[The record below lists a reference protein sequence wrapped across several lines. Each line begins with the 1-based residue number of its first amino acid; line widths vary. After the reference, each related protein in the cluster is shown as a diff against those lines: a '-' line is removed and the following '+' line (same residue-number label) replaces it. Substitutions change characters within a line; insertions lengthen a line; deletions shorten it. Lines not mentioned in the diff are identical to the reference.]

1 MLEIIVHNI
10 IFWTL
15 YTYVCMIPY
24 KLLQLAIER
33 SGDEE

>member
-1 MLEIIVHNI
+1 MNWIEIITYNI

-24 KLLQLAIER
+24 NLLQLAI
-33 SGDEE
+33 DDA